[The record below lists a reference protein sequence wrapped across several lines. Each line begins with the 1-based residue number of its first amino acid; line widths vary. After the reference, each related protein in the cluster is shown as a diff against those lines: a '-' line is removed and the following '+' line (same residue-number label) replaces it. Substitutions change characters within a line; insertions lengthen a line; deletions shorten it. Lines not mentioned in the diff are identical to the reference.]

1 MSVISAAD
9 VNKLRQMTGAG
20 MMDCKKALTEAEG
33 DFEKAIEI
41 LRKKGQK
48 VSASR
53 SDRDAKEGSVFV
65 KSSEDKKEA
74 VLIALNCETDF
85 VGKNEEFQSLGKLIA
100 ETAFTNKPATKE
112 ALLALTV
119 GNLSINDK
127 IVELVGKIGEKIEVS
142 EYIHMKG
149 EAVVAYI
156 HAGAKLGVLV
166 SLKGVNG
173 KDVTDA
179 GKDVGM
185 QIAAMNPV
193 AVDVAK
199 KFHPDLVLLDIMM
212 PKMDGVE
219 TCRLLREIPELQ
231 KTFIVFLTARAEE
244 YSEVAAFDVGADDYI
259 NKPIKPRALMSR
271 ISALFRRDFKKT
283 NPSSTITIGDLT
295 IDRTSYTIKIQNR
308 EINLPKK
315 EFELLFFLAQN
326 PNKVFSRE
334 DLLLNI
340 WGSDVYVLARTVDV
354 HIRKVREKIGEDYI
368 STVKGVG
375 YKFSLS

>member
-1 MSVISAAD
+1 MSAISAAD

-65 KSSEDKKEA
+65 KSSDDKKEA

-100 ETAFTNKPATKE
+100 ETAFANKPATKE
-112 ALLALTV
+112 ALLALSV
-119 GNLSINDK
+119 GSLSINDK

-142 EYIHMKG
+142 EYVHMKG

-193 AVDVAK
+193 AVDETSVDKSVIEKELEIAK
-199 KFHPDLVLLDIMM
+199 AQILAEGK
-212 PKMDGVE
+212 
-219 TCRLLREIPELQ
+219 PENM
-231 KTFIVFLTARAEE
+231 V
-244 YSEVAAFDVGADDYI
+244 
-259 NKPIKPRALMSR
+259 
-271 ISALFRRDFKKT
+271 
-283 NPSSTITIGDLT
+283 
-295 IDRTSYTIKIQNR
+295 
-308 EINLPKK
+308 
-315 EFELLFFLAQN
+315 
-326 PNKVFSRE
+326 
-334 DLLLNI
+334 
-340 WGSDVYVLARTVDV
+340 
-354 HIRKVREKIGEDYI
+354 EKIAAGKLNKFFKE
-368 STVKGVG
+368 STLLPQAFVKDNSKTVAQYLDSVSKGLTVAEFKRIAIG
-375 YKFSLS
+375 

>member
-1 MSVISAAD
+1 MSAISAAD

-65 KSSEDKKEA
+65 KSSDDKKEA

-100 ETAFTNKPATKE
+100 DTAFANKPATKE
-112 ALLALTV
+112 ALLALSAGGLT
-119 GNLSINDK
+119 INDK
-127 IVELVGKIGEKIEVS
+127 IIELVGKIGEKIEVS

-193 AVDVAK
+193 AVDETSVDKTTIEKELEIAK
-199 KFHPDLVLLDIMM
+199 AQILAEGK
-212 PKMDGVE
+212 
-219 TCRLLREIPELQ
+219 PENM
-231 KTFIVFLTARAEE
+231 V
-244 YSEVAAFDVGADDYI
+244 
-259 NKPIKPRALMSR
+259 
-271 ISALFRRDFKKT
+271 
-283 NPSSTITIGDLT
+283 
-295 IDRTSYTIKIQNR
+295 
-308 EINLPKK
+308 
-315 EFELLFFLAQN
+315 
-326 PNKVFSRE
+326 
-334 DLLLNI
+334 
-340 WGSDVYVLARTVDV
+340 
-354 HIRKVREKIGEDYI
+354 EKIAAGKLNKFFKE
-368 STVKGVG
+368 STLLPQAFVKDNSKTVAQYLDSVSKGLTVAEFKRVSIG
-375 YKFSLS
+375 